1 MYHLTPCKVVEAE
14 VFMRLPDHLR
24 RDKAADL
31 TPWARQQH
39 PGVPV
44 AAFLEGP
51 SFDRAGNLYCVD
63 IAHGRIFRTS
73 PDGAVTVVTEYEST
87 STCAVSPI
95 SIFLR
100 LRQNH
105 STERIGRRRCRS
117 ARALA
122 INALAAAFARKTPSG
137 FPWPCNSCS

>member
-1 MYHLTPCKVVEAE
+1 MRYFRSISKCLGAPRQRGLNVYHFNPPKVIEAE
-14 VFMRLPDHLR
+14 VFMRLPDYLR

-73 PDGAVTVVTEYEST
+73 PDGS
-87 STCAVSPI
+87 VSV
-95 SIFLR
+95 
-100 LRQNH
+100 
-105 STERIGRRRCRS
+105 
-117 ARALA
+117 
-122 INALAAAFARKTPSG
+122 
-137 FPWPCNSCS
+137 